1 MRLHTT
7 LLTTAAALALS
18 FGPALAADEAPGA
31 SSDITVVERD
41 AGQSPGSNVESSG
54 SSENEGSLSAPE
66 KNAPAN
72 APGTT
77 GGMSDDSSANVPGAA
92 AEGDGKTENQGSL
105 SAPEK
110 DKSSMAPEG
119 SSETDQS
126 SANVPG
132 ADAEGDSATQNQG
145 ALAAPEKDAQEG
157 RLDSGTKT
165 Y

>member
-18 FGPALAADEAPGA
+18 FGPALAADEATGA
-31 SSDITVVERD
+31 NSDITVVERD
-41 AGQSPGSNVESSG
+41 AGNQPGSNVQG
-54 SSENEGSLSAPE
+54 SSDNEGSLSAPE

-77 GGMSDDSSANVPGAA
+77 GGPSDQSSANVPGSD
-92 AEGDGKTENQGSL
+92 AEGDAKTENQGSL

-110 DKSSMAPEG
+110 DQSSMAPAG
-119 SSETDQS
+119 SPETDKS

-132 ADAEGDSATQNQG
+132 ADAEGDSAVQNQG
-145 ALAAPEKDAQEG
+145 ALSAPEKDKD
-157 RLDSGTKT
+157 RM
-165 Y
+165 

>member
-7 LLTTAAALALS
+7 LMTAAAALAFG

-31 SSDITVVERD
+31 SSDITIVERD
-41 AGQSPGSNVESSG
+41 AGNAPGSNVESSG
-54 SSENEGSLSAPE
+54 SSENQGSLSAPE
-66 KNAPAN
+66 KSAPHN

-110 DKSSMAPEG
+110 DDAKEG
-119 SSETDQS
+119 
-126 SANVPG
+126 
-132 ADAEGDSATQNQG
+132 
-145 ALAAPEKDAQEG
+145 K
-157 RLDSGTKT
+157 LDSGTKT